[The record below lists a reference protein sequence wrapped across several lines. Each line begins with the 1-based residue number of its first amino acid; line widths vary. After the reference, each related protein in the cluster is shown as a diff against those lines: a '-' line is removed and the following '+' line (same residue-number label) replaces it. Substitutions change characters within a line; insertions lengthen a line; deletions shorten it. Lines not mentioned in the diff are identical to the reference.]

1 MKLFTYIVN
10 MAMDTHKRK
19 FMEAQLQGIQNLD
32 IHWLNAINGKKLT
45 DHQIEESV
53 DLNLF
58 KSRIGREF
66 TLPEI
71 GCTLSHKKIYQDM
84 CQRRLPIA
92 LVLEDDTI
100 LDEEHTDNIL
110 KIARMF
116 LAHSKP
122 LVILLNPDI
131 RYYKSDLVKKGHN
144 YTIYKMREGV
154 QTSGYLINFAAAH
167 LLCGFSE
174 KIYYFADD
182 WALFLSKGLTLYGC
196 VPHQISLRYIES
208 SIYDD
213 IAKLLSPS
221 KKSFL
226 KKIQD
231 IMIFRFKWILG
242 RRFSNRIW

>member
-19 FMEAQLQGIQNLD
+19 FMEAQLQGIWNLD

-92 LVLEDDTI
+92 K
-100 LDEEHTDNIL
+100 N
-110 KIARMF
+110 RPMW
-116 LAHSKP
+116 
-122 LVILLNPDI
+122 
-131 RYYKSDLVKKGHN
+131 
-144 YTIYKMREGV
+144 
-154 QTSGYLINFAAAH
+154 TS
-167 LLCGFSE
+167 
-174 KIYYFADD
+174 
-182 WALFLSKGLTLYGC
+182 
-196 VPHQISLRYIES
+196 
-208 SIYDD
+208 
-213 IAKLLSPS
+213 
-221 KKSFL
+221 
-226 KKIQD
+226 
-231 IMIFRFKWILG
+231 
-242 RRFSNRIW
+242 